1 MHPVLSLLPLIL
13 VGSAEESVKK
23 FKLSHKVSIHML
35 GRHGV
40 DRMCVYR
47 SMLAYLF
54 VFVLVVVAANAF
66 VQHNSVQLVCSRRFA
81 LQILCCCC

>member
-47 SMLAYLF
+47 SMLAYLC
-54 VFVLVVVAANAF
+54 VFVLVVDVVAVVLSLLLPVTSF
-66 VQHNSVQLVCSRRFA
+66 HNGQS
-81 LQILCCCC
+81 